1 MAALGLQ
8 TGYQGY
14 GNSYRPLADAI
25 DGGLPRF
32 KMGVF
37 TCPDTTDA
45 TDTVAIDVYEQFG
58 ITKVLIVEIFTHTT
72 TNSVIIQDASTSI
85 VDGTTLTVT
94 IAAGTNDDKRVIT
107 VYGI

>member
-8 TGYQGY
+8 TGHLGY

-45 TDTVAIDVYEQFG
+45 TNTVSIDVYERFG

-72 TNSVIIQDASTSI
+72 TNSVVIQDASTTV

-94 IAAGTNDDKRVIT
+94 IAAGSDDDKRAIV